1 MTTPT
6 RTALPLQKSFQKS
19 LQKQLLVWIL
29 GTLLSI
35 GILVQIAVF
44 CYTYQEFNTS
54 QETNLSYLAE
64 LVSSRSTL
72 RLPPRDLKP
81 NRRLSN
87 PDNDF
92 APHDLPPP
100 RPPIPAMIASAPSS
114 TTTVFSPNDES
125 NVLQY
130 QGVKDGVQVDIFPA
144 RFGKIDTNFI
154 EPMAHP
160 QLVNTPIGFSELTLD
175 GEIWKV
181 FRKDTPRRVIF
192 VRQPIEWQKK
202 IALKSAWQSIIP
214 ILLTTLLLLALL
226 PWVLKPVL
234 RPIQILARQMAK
246 RHGQDLSL
254 IELPTDSQHRSIL
267 PSELMPLVI
276 EINALLQRVDTHI
289 QNQNRFIADA
299 AHELRSPWTAISLQ
313 VQQLQKYSQ
322 DAAMYS
328 DPARQAKFK
337 QNIHKLAVRV
347 KHNQHLVEQLL
358 TLARMEA
365 QQSQLTAR
373 TNTPTD
379 LIAVLRE
386 AIKLL
391 LPIADSK
398 DQTLSVDNHLAALGA
413 SATQVSVDETA
424 LFILLKNLLQNAI
437 LYTPTTG
444 NIAVVIDQMTIED
457 LTQTSSSTDS
467 THATQDTHTTHTNLA
482 NALTPTPVLVNNAN
496 NALNHRAKR
505 LIVQVADTG
514 IGIDAAHYQDV
525 FQPFY
530 RVNQNAS
537 SASLAK
543 GQGQGQGQ
551 GQTSSTQTHSDTAKK
566 SFPTKDT
573 SAHSGF
579 TEIGGTGLGL
589 SIVYQICQQAN
600 IDIYLSPTQLV
611 DNNAQTTA
619 TTQGL
624 TVTLVFQPASKTT

>member
-1 MTTPT
+1 MTNPT
-6 RTALPLQKSFQKS
+6 KTALPLQKSLQKS
-19 LQKQLLVWIL
+19 LQKQLLVWIV

-64 LVSSRSTL
+64 LVSSRS
-72 RLPPRDLKP
+72 RVRPPPHELIP
-81 NRRLSN
+81 NRRNL
-87 PDNDF
+87 DNNLL
-92 APHDLPPP
+92 PHDLPPP

-114 TTTVFSPNDES
+114 STPITVSSPNDES

-130 QGVKDGVQVDIFPA
+130 QGVRDGVQVDIFPA

-154 EPMAHP
+154 QPMAHP
-160 QLVNTPIGFSELTLD
+160 QLINTPIGFSELTLD

-192 VRQPIEWQKK
+192 VRQPVEWQKK

-226 PWVLKPVL
+226 PWVLKRVL

-267 PSELMPLVI
+267 PSELVPLVI

-299 AHELRSPWTAISLQ
+299 AHELRSPLTAISLQ

-365 QQSQLTAR
+365 QQSQLTER

-398 DQTLSVDNHLAALGA
+398 DQTLSVDNHLTALGA

-457 LTQTSSSTDS
+457 LTQSSSSNDS
-467 THATQDTHTTHTNLA
+467 THAAYASQDTYATHTNLA
-482 NALTPTPVLVNNAN
+482 NALTPTAVLVNNASN
-496 NALNHRAKR
+496 TPNHRAKR

-537 SASLAK
+537 SASLA
-543 GQGQGQGQ
+543 QGQ

-566 SFPTKDT
+566 SFPSKDT

-579 TEIGGTGLGL
+579 TGIGGTGLGL

-611 DNNAQTTA
+611 DNNPQTTA

-624 TVTLVFQPASKTT
+624 TVTLVF

>member
-1 MTTPT
+1 MTPPT
-6 RTALPLQKSFQKS
+6 KTALPLQKSLQKS

-87 PDNDF
+87 SDNDF

-114 TTTVFSPNDES
+114 STPTTVFSPNDES
-125 NVLQY
+125 SVLQY

-160 QLVNTPIGFSELTLD
+160 QLINTPIGFSELTLD
-175 GEIWKV
+175 GEVWKV

-192 VRQPIEWQKK
+192 VRQPVEWQKK

-226 PWVLKPVL
+226 PWVLKRVL
-234 RPIQILARQMAK
+234 RPIQILAKQMAK

-299 AHELRSPWTAISLQ
+299 AHELRSPLTAISLQ

-358 TLARMEA
+358 TLARMDA
-365 QQSQLTAR
+365 QQSQLTER

-391 LPIADSK
+391 FPIADSK
-398 DQTLSVDNHLAALGA
+398 DQTLSVDNHLAALGT

-437 LYTPTTG
+437 LYTQATG
-444 NIAVVIDQMTIED
+444 NIAVVIDQMAIDD
-457 LTQTSSSTDS
+457 LTQPSSSTL
-467 THATQDTHTTHTNLA
+467 TNA
-482 NALTPTPVLVNNAN
+482 NALTPTPVLVNNTGN
-496 NALNHRAKR
+496 TPSHRAKR

-537 SASLAK
+537 SASLA
-543 GQGQGQGQ
+543 Q

-566 SFPTKDT
+566 SFSTKDT

-579 TEIGGTGLGL
+579 TVISGTGLGL

-600 IDIYLSPTQLV
+600 IDIYLSATQV
-611 DNNAQTTA
+611 VENNAQTTA
-619 TTQGL
+619 STQGL
-624 TVTLVFQPASKTT
+624 TVTLVF

>member
-226 PWVLKPVL
+226 PWVLKRVL

-299 AHELRSPWTAISLQ
+299 AHELRSPLTAISLQ

-413 SATQVSVDETA
+413 SATQVSLDETA

-551 GQTSSTQTHSDTAKK
+551 TSSTQTHSDTAKK

-600 IDIYLSPTQLV
+600 IDIYLSPTQV
-611 DNNAQTTA
+611 VEDNAQTTA

-624 TVTLVFQPASKTT
+624 TVTLVF

>member
-1 MTTPT
+1 MTNPT
-6 RTALPLQKSFQKS
+6 KTALPLQKS

-81 NRRLSN
+81 NRRLAN

-92 APHDLPPP
+92 VPHDLPPP

-114 TTTVFSPNDES
+114 STPTTVFSPNDES

-154 EPMAHP
+154 EPLAHP

-192 VRQPIEWQKK
+192 VRQPVEWQKK

-226 PWVLKPVL
+226 PWVLKRVL

-299 AHELRSPWTAISLQ
+299 AHELRSPLTAISLQ

-365 QQSQLTAR
+365 KQSQLTER

-391 LPIADSK
+391 FPIADSK
-398 DQTLSVDNHLAALGA
+398 DQTLSVDNHLTALGT
-413 SATQVSVDETA
+413 SATQVSLDETA

-444 NIAVVIDQMTIED
+444 NIAVVIDQMAIDD
-457 LTQTSSSTDS
+457 LTQPSSST
-467 THATQDTHTTHTNLA
+467 LA
-482 NALTPTPVLVNNAN
+482 NANGLTPTPVLVNNAS

-537 SASLAK
+537 SASLA
-543 GQGQGQGQ
+543 QGQK
-551 GQTSSTQTHSDTAKK
+551 SSTQTHSDTAKK
-566 SFPTKDT
+566 SFSTKDT
-573 SAHSGF
+573 SAHSGL
-579 TEIGGTGLGL
+579 TVIGGTGLGL

-611 DNNAQTTA
+611 ENDAQTTV

-624 TVTLVFQPASKTT
+624 TVTLVF

>member
-1 MTTPT
+1 MTMTTPT
-6 RTALPLQKSFQKS
+6 KTALPLRKS
-19 LQKQLLVWIL
+19 LQKQLLVWIV

-64 LVSSRSTL
+64 LVSSRS
-72 RLPPRDLKP
+72 RVRPPPHELIP
-81 NRRLSN
+81 NRRNL
-87 PDNDF
+87 DNNLL
-92 APHDLPPP
+92 PHDLPPP

-114 TTTVFSPNDES
+114 STPNTVFSPNDES

-154 EPMAHP
+154 TPMAHP
-160 QLVNTPIGFSELTLD
+160 QLINTPIGFSELTLD

-192 VRQPIEWQKK
+192 VRQPVEWQKK

-226 PWVLKPVL
+226 PWVLKRVL
-234 RPIQILARQMAK
+234 RPIQLLARQMAK

-299 AHELRSPWTAISLQ
+299 AHELRSPLTAISLQ

-347 KHNQHLVEQLL
+347 EHNQHLVEQLL

-365 QQSQLTAR
+365 QQSQLTER
-373 TNTPTD
+373 TRTPTD

-391 LPIADSK
+391 FPIADSK
-398 DQTLSVDNHLAALGA
+398 DQTLSVDNYLTALGG

-437 LYTPTTG
+437 LYTPNTG

-467 THATQDTHTTHTNLA
+467 THAPYTTYATHANFA

-505 LIVQVADTG
+505 LVVQVADTG

-537 SASLAK
+537 SASLAH
-543 GQGQGQGQ
+543 GQGQP
-551 GQTSSTQTHSDTAKK
+551 SSTQTHSDTAKK
-566 SFPTKDT
+566 SFPPKDT
-573 SAHSGF
+573 STHSGL
-579 TEIGGTGLGL
+579 TGIGGTGLGL

-600 IDIYLSPTQLV
+600 IDIYLSPTQV
-611 DNNAQTTA
+611 VENNAQTTA

-624 TVTLVFQPASKTT
+624 TVTLVF

>member
-6 RTALPLQKSFQKS
+6 KTALPLQKSLQKS

-64 LVSSRSTL
+64 LVSSRAAL
-72 RLPPRDLKP
+72 RPPPRNLKP

-100 RPPIPAMIASAPSS
+100 RPPLPAKIASAPSS
-114 TTTVFSPNDES
+114 STPTTVFSSNDES

-160 QLVNTPIGFSELTLD
+160 QLINTPIGFSELTLD

-192 VRQPIEWQKK
+192 VRQPVEWQKK

-226 PWVLKPVL
+226 PWVLKRVL

-276 EINALLQRVDTHI
+276 EINALLQRVDAHI

-299 AHELRSPWTAISLQ
+299 AHELRSPLTAISLQ

-347 KHNQHLVEQLL
+347 EHNQHLVEQLL
-358 TLARMEA
+358 TLARMDA
-365 QQSQLTAR
+365 QQSQLTER

-391 LPIADSK
+391 FPIADSK
-398 DQTLSVDNHLAALGA
+398 DQTLSVDNHLAALGT
-413 SATQVSVDETA
+413 SATQVSLDETA

-444 NIAVVIDQMTIED
+444 NIAVVIDHMTIED
-457 LTQTSSSTDS
+457 LTQSSSSTDS
-467 THATQDTHTTHTNLA
+467 THATHTNFA
-482 NALTPTPVLVNNAN
+482 NALTPTPVLVNNASN
-496 NALNHRAKR
+496 TPNHRAKR

-537 SASLAK
+537 SASLA
-543 GQGQGQGQ
+543 Q

-566 SFPTKDT
+566 SFSSKDT
-573 SAHSGF
+573 STHSGF
-579 TEIGGTGLGL
+579 TVIGGTGLGL
-589 SIVYQICQQAN
+589 SIVYQICQQAH
-600 IDIYLSPTQLV
+600 IDIYLSPTQV
-611 DNNAQTTA
+611 VENNAQTTA

>member
-6 RTALPLQKSFQKS
+6 KTALPLQKSLQKS

-64 LVSSRSTL
+64 LVGSRSTV
-72 RLPPRDLKP
+72 RPPPHELIP
-81 NRRLSN
+81 NRRNL
-87 PDNDF
+87 DNNLL
-92 APHDLPPP
+92 PHDLPPP
-100 RPPIPAMIASAPSS
+100 RPPIAAMIASAPSS
-114 TTTVFSPNDES
+114 STPTTVFSPNDES
-125 NVLQY
+125 SVLQY

-160 QLVNTPIGFSELTLD
+160 QLINTPIGFSELTLD

-192 VRQPIEWQKK
+192 VRQPVEWQKK

-226 PWVLKPVL
+226 PWVLKRVL

-299 AHELRSPWTAISLQ
+299 AHELRSPLTAISLQ

-347 KHNQHLVEQLL
+347 EHNQHLVEQLL

-365 QQSQLTAR
+365 QQSQLTEH

-391 LPIADSK
+391 FPIADSK
-398 DQTLSVDNHLAALGA
+398 DQTLSVDNHLAALGTL
-413 SATQVSVDETA
+413 ATQVSVDETA
-424 LFILLKNLLQNAI
+424 LFILIKNLLQNAI

-467 THATQDTHTTHTNLA
+467 THATHTNFA
-482 NALTPTPVLVNNAN
+482 NPLTPTPVLVNNAS

-505 LIVQVADTG
+505 LIIQVADTG

-537 SASLAK
+537 SASLAH
-543 GQGQGQGQ
+543 GQGQGQP
-551 GQTSSTQTHSDTAKK
+551 SSTQTHSDTAKK

-579 TEIGGTGLGL
+579 TGIGGTGLGL

-600 IDIYLSPTQLV
+600 IDIYLSPTQV
-611 DNNAQTTA
+611 VENNAQTTT

-624 TVTLVFQPASKTT
+624 TVTLVF

>member
-1 MTTPT
+1 
-6 RTALPLQKSFQKS
+6 
-19 LQKQLLVWIL
+19 
-29 GTLLSI
+29 
-35 GILVQIAVF
+35 
-44 CYTYQEFNTS
+44 
-54 QETNLSYLAE
+54 
-64 LVSSRSTL
+64 
-72 RLPPRDLKP
+72 
-81 NRRLSN
+81 
-87 PDNDF
+87 
-92 APHDLPPP
+92 
-100 RPPIPAMIASAPSS
+100 
-114 TTTVFSPNDES
+114 
-125 NVLQY
+125 
-130 QGVKDGVQVDIFPA
+130 
-144 RFGKIDTNFI
+144 
-154 EPMAHP
+154 MAHP
-160 QLVNTPIGFSELTLD
+160 QLINTPIGFSELTLD

-192 VRQPIEWQKK
+192 VRQPVEWQKK

-226 PWVLKPVL
+226 PWVLKRVL

-267 PSELMPLVI
+267 PSELVPLVI

-299 AHELRSPWTAISLQ
+299 AHELRSPLTAISLQ

-358 TLARMEA
+358 TLARMDA
-365 QQSQLTAR
+365 QQSQLTER
-373 TNTPTD
+373 TNTPTN

-391 LPIADSK
+391 FPIADSK
-398 DQTLSVDNHLAALGA
+398 DQTLSVDNHLTALGA

-437 LYTPTTG
+437 LYTQATG

-457 LTQTSSSTDS
+457 LTQTSSSNDS
-467 THATQDTHTTHTNLA
+467 TYATYATHANFA
-482 NALTPTPVLVNNAN
+482 NPLTPTPVLVNNAS

-537 SASLAK
+537 SASLA
-543 GQGQGQGQ
+543 QGQK
-551 GQTSSTQTHSDTAKK
+551 SSTQTHSDTAKK
-566 SFPTKDT
+566 SFSSKDT

-579 TEIGGTGLGL
+579 TVIGGTGLGL

-600 IDIYLSPTQLV
+600 IDIYLSSTQLV

-624 TVTLVFQPASKTT
+624 TVTLVF

>member
-6 RTALPLQKSFQKS
+6 KTALPLQKSLQKS

-72 RLPPRDLKP
+72 RPPPRNLKP

-114 TTTVFSPNDES
+114 STPTTVFSPNDES
-125 NVLQY
+125 SVLQY

-160 QLVNTPIGFSELTLD
+160 QLVNTPIGFSELTFD

-192 VRQPIEWQKK
+192 VRQPVEWQKK

-226 PWVLKPVL
+226 PWVLKRVL

-299 AHELRSPWTAISLQ
+299 AHELRSPLTAISLQ

-347 KHNQHLVEQLL
+347 EHNQHLVEQLL

-365 QQSQLTAR
+365 QQSQLTER

-391 LPIADSK
+391 FPIADSK
-398 DQTLSVDNHLAALGA
+398 DQTLSVDNHLAAQGA

-444 NIAVVIDQMTIED
+444 NIAVIIDQMTIED

-467 THATQDTHTTHTNLA
+467 THAAYATHTNFA
-482 NALTPTPVLVNNAN
+482 NALTPTPVLVNNASN
-496 NALNHRAKR
+496 TLNHRAKR

-537 SASLAK
+537 SSSLA
-543 GQGQGQGQ
+543 QGQGQ

-566 SFPTKDT
+566 SFSTKDT
-573 SAHSGF
+573 SAHSGL
-579 TEIGGTGLGL
+579 TVIGGTGLGL

-600 IDIYLSPTQLV
+600 IDIYLSPTQV
-611 DNNAQTTA
+611 VENDAQTTT

-624 TVTLVFQPASKTT
+624 TVTLVF

>member
-226 PWVLKPVL
+226 PWVLKRVL

-299 AHELRSPWTAISLQ
+299 AHELRSPLTAISLQ

-444 NIAVVIDQMTIED
+444 NIAVVIDQLTIED

-467 THATQDTHTTHTNLA
+467 THATYATYATHDKFA
-482 NALTPTPVLVNNAN
+482 NALTPTPVLVNNASN
-496 NALNHRAKR
+496 TVNHRAKR

-543 GQGQGQGQ
+543 GQGQ

>member
-1 MTTPT
+1 MANPT
-6 RTALPLQKSFQKS
+6 KTALPLQKSLQKS

-64 LVSSRSTL
+64 LVSSRSTV
-72 RLPPRDLKP
+72 RPPPHELIP
-81 NRRLSN
+81 NRRNL
-87 PDNDF
+87 DNNLL
-92 APHDLPPP
+92 PHDLPPP
-100 RPPIPAMIASAPSS
+100 IPSIPAMIASAPSS
-114 TTTVFSPNDES
+114 STPTTVFSPNDES
-125 NVLQY
+125 SVLQY

-160 QLVNTPIGFSELTLD
+160 QLINTPIGFSELTLD

-192 VRQPIEWQKK
+192 VRQPVEWQKK

-226 PWVLKPVL
+226 PWVLKRVL
-234 RPIQILARQMAK
+234 RPIQLLAKQMAK

-299 AHELRSPWTAISLQ
+299 AHELRSPLTAISLQ

-347 KHNQHLVEQLL
+347 EHNQHLVEQLL
-358 TLARMEA
+358 TLARMDA
-365 QQSQLTAR
+365 QQSQLTER

-398 DQTLSVDNHLAALGA
+398 DQTLSVDNHLAALGT

-444 NIAVVIDQMTIED
+444 NIAVVIDQMTIDD
-457 LTQTSSSTDS
+457 LTQTSSNTDS
-467 THATQDTHTTHTNLA
+467 THATHANLA
-482 NALTPTPVLVNNAN
+482 NALTPTPVLVNNASN
-496 NALNHRAKR
+496 TLNHRAKR

-537 SASLAK
+537 SASLA
-543 GQGQGQGQ
+543 QGQK
-551 GQTSSTQTHSDTAKK
+551 SSSQTHSDTAKK
-566 SFPTKDT
+566 SFSSKDT
-573 SAHSGF
+573 STHSGF
-579 TEIGGTGLGL
+579 TVIGGTGLGL

-600 IDIYLSPTQLV
+600 IDIYLSPTRVV

-624 TVTLVFQPASKTT
+624 TVTLVF

>member
-226 PWVLKPVL
+226 PWVLKRVL

-299 AHELRSPWTAISLQ
+299 AHELRSPLTAISLQ

-413 SATQVSVDETA
+413 SATQVSLDETA

-457 LTQTSSSTDS
+457 LTQTSSST
-467 THATQDTHTTHTNLA
+467 HTNLA
-482 NALTPTPVLVNNAN
+482 NGLTPTPVLVNNTAN
-496 NALNHRAKR
+496 KPNHRAKR

-543 GQGQGQGQ
+543 GQGQ

>member
-226 PWVLKPVL
+226 PWVLKRVL

-299 AHELRSPWTAISLQ
+299 AHELRSPLTAISLQ

>member
-1 MTTPT
+1 MANPT
-6 RTALPLQKSFQKS
+6 KTALPLQKSLQKS

-64 LVSSRSTL
+64 LVGSRSTV
-72 RLPPRDLKP
+72 RPPPHELIP
-81 NRRLSN
+81 NRRNL
-87 PDNDF
+87 DNNLL
-92 APHDLPPP
+92 PHDLPPP

-114 TTTVFSPNDES
+114 STPITVSSPNDES
-125 NVLQY
+125 SVLQY

-192 VRQPIEWQKK
+192 VRQPVEWQKK

-226 PWVLKPVL
+226 PWVLKRVL
-234 RPIQILARQMAK
+234 RPIQILAKQMAK

-299 AHELRSPWTAISLQ
+299 AHELRSPLTAISLQ

-347 KHNQHLVEQLL
+347 EHNQHLVEQLL
-358 TLARMEA
+358 TLARMDA
-365 QQSQLTAR
+365 QQSQLTER

-391 LPIADSK
+391 FPIADSK
-398 DQTLSVDNHLAALGA
+398 DQTLSVDNHLAALGT
-413 SATQVSVDETA
+413 SATQVSLDETA

-444 NIAVVIDQMTIED
+444 NIAVVIDHMTIED
-457 LTQTSSSTDS
+457 LTQSSSSTDS
-467 THATQDTHTTHTNLA
+467 THATHTNFA
-482 NALTPTPVLVNNAN
+482 NALTPTPVLVNNASN
-496 NALNHRAKR
+496 TPNHRAKR

-537 SASLAK
+537 SASLA
-543 GQGQGQGQ
+543 Q

-589 SIVYQICQQAN
+589 SIVYQICQQAH
-600 IDIYLSPTQLV
+600 IDIYLSPTQV
-611 DNNAQTTA
+611 VENNAQTTA

>member
-6 RTALPLQKSFQKS
+6 KTALPLRKS
-19 LQKQLLVWIL
+19 LQKQLLVWIV

-64 LVSSRSTL
+64 LVSSRS
-72 RLPPRDLKP
+72 RVRPPPHELIP
-81 NRRLSN
+81 NRRNL
-87 PDNDF
+87 DNNLL
-92 APHDLPPP
+92 PHDLPPP

-114 TTTVFSPNDES
+114 STPITVSSPNDEG

-130 QGVKDGVQVDIFPA
+130 QGVRDGVQVDIFPA

-160 QLVNTPIGFSELTLD
+160 QLINTPIGFSELTLD

-192 VRQPIEWQKK
+192 VRQPVEWQKK

-226 PWVLKPVL
+226 PWVLKRVL

-276 EINALLQRVDTHI
+276 EINALLQRIDTHI

-299 AHELRSPWTAISLQ
+299 AHELRSPLTAISLQ

-322 DAAMYS
+322 DSAMYS

-347 KHNQHLVEQLL
+347 EHNQHLVEQLL
-358 TLARMEA
+358 TLARMDA
-365 QQSQLTAR
+365 QQSQLTER

-398 DQTLSVDNHLAALGA
+398 DQTLSVDNHLTALGT
-413 SATQVSVDETA
+413 SATHVSVDETA

-437 LYTPTTG
+437 LYTPPTG
-444 NIAVVIDQMTIED
+444 NIAVVIDQMAIED

-467 THATQDTHTTHTNLA
+467 THATYASQDTYATHTNFA
-482 NALTPTPVLVNNAN
+482 NGLTPTPVLVNNTGN
-496 NALNHRAKR
+496 TLNHRAKR

-530 RVNQNAS
+530 RVNQNTS
-537 SASLAK
+537 SASLA
-543 GQGQGQGQ
+543 QGQGQ

-566 SFPTKDT
+566 SFSTKDT
-573 SAHSGF
+573 SAHSGL
-579 TEIGGTGLGL
+579 TGIGGTGLGL

-600 IDIYLSPTQLV
+600 MDIYLSPTQVV
-611 DNNAQTTA
+611 DNSPQATA

-624 TVTLVFQPASKTT
+624 TVTLVF

>member
-1 MTTPT
+1 MTPPT
-6 RTALPLQKSFQKS
+6 KTALPLQKSLQKS

-64 LVSSRSTL
+64 LVSSRSTV
-72 RLPPRDLKP
+72 RPPPHELNP
-81 NRRLSN
+81 NRRNL
-87 PDNDF
+87 DNNLL
-92 APHDLPPP
+92 PHDLPPPRPP

-114 TTTVFSPNDES
+114 STPTTVFSPNDES
-125 NVLQY
+125 SVLQY

-160 QLVNTPIGFSELTLD
+160 QLINTPIGFSELTLD

-192 VRQPIEWQKK
+192 VRQPVEWQKK

-226 PWVLKPVL
+226 PWVLKRVL
-234 RPIQILARQMAK
+234 RPIQILAKQMAK

-299 AHELRSPWTAISLQ
+299 AHELRSPLTAISLQ

-347 KHNQHLVEQLL
+347 EHNQHLVEQLL
-358 TLARMEA
+358 TLARMDA
-365 QQSQLTAR
+365 QQSQLTER

-391 LPIADSK
+391 FPIADSK
-398 DQTLSVDNHLAALGA
+398 DQTLSVDNHLAALGT

-437 LYTPTTG
+437 LYTQATG
-444 NIAVVIDQMTIED
+444 NIAVVIDQMTIDD
-457 LTQTSSSTDS
+457 LTQTSNRTDS
-467 THATQDTHTTHTNLA
+467 TYATYATHANFA
-482 NALTPTPVLVNNAN
+482 NPLTPTPVLVNNAS
-496 NALNHRAKR
+496 NALNHSAKR

-537 SASLAK
+537 SASLA
-543 GQGQGQGQ
+543 Q

-566 SFPTKDT
+566 SCPTKDT
-573 SAHSGF
+573 SAHSGL
-579 TEIGGTGLGL
+579 TGIGGTGLGL

-611 DNNAQTTA
+611 NNNAQTTA

-624 TVTLVFQPASKTT
+624 TVTLVF

>member
-226 PWVLKPVL
+226 PWVLKRVL
-234 RPIQILARQMAK
+234 RPIQILAKQMAK

-299 AHELRSPWTAISLQ
+299 AHELRSPLTAISLQ

-413 SATQVSVDETA
+413 SATQVSLDETA

>member
-1 MTTPT
+1 MTNPT
-6 RTALPLQKSFQKS
+6 KTALPLQKS

-44 CYTYQEFNTS
+44 FYTYQEFNTS

-64 LVSSRSTL
+64 LVSSRSTV
-72 RLPPRDLKP
+72 RPPPHELIP
-81 NRRLSN
+81 NRRNLN
-87 PDNDF
+87 NNLL
-92 APHDLPPP
+92 PHDLPLP
-100 RPPIPAMIASAPSS
+100 RPPIPAMIASSPSS
-114 TTTVFSPNDES
+114 STPTTVFSPNDES

-160 QLVNTPIGFSELTLD
+160 QLINTPIGFSELTLD

-192 VRQPIEWQKK
+192 VRQPVEWQKK

-226 PWVLKPVL
+226 PWVLKRVL
-234 RPIQILARQMAK
+234 LPIQILARQMAK

-299 AHELRSPWTAISLQ
+299 AHELRSPLTAISLQ

-337 QNIHKLAVRV
+337 QNIHKLAARV
-347 KHNQHLVEQLL
+347 EHNQHLVEQLL
-358 TLARMEA
+358 TLARMDA
-365 QQSQLTAR
+365 QQLQLTER

-391 LPIADSK
+391 FPIADSK
-398 DQTLSVDNHLAALGA
+398 DQTLSVDNHLAALGTSTA
-413 SATQVSVDETA
+413 QVSLDETA

-437 LYTPTTG
+437 LYTQATG
-444 NIAVVIDQMTIED
+444 NIAVVIDQMAIED
-457 LTQTSSSTDS
+457 LTQSSSSTDS
-467 THATQDTHTTHTNLA
+467 THATYATQDTYTTHANLA
-482 NALTPTPVLVNNAN
+482 NALTPTPVLINNAGN
-496 NALNHRAKR
+496 KPNDRAKR

-514 IGIDAAHYQDV
+514 IGIDAVHYQDV

-537 SASLAK
+537 SASLA
-543 GQGQGQGQ
+543 QGQ

-566 SFPTKDT
+566 SFSTKDT
-573 SAHSGF
+573 STHSGL
-579 TEIGGTGLGL
+579 TVIGGTGLGL

-624 TVTLVFQPASKTT
+624 TVTLVF

>member
-1 MTTPT
+1 MTNPT
-6 RTALPLQKSFQKS
+6 KTALPLHKSLQKS

-64 LVSSRSTL
+64 LVSSRATV
-72 RLPPRDLKP
+72 RLPPRNLKP

-100 RPPIPAMIASAPSS
+100 IPSIPAMIASAPSS
-114 TTTVFSPNDES
+114 STPTTVFSPNDES
-125 NVLQY
+125 SVLQY

-154 EPMAHP
+154 EPKAHP
-160 QLVNTPIGFSELTLD
+160 QLINTPIGFSELTLD

-192 VRQPIEWQKK
+192 VRQPVEWQKK

-214 ILLTTLLLLALL
+214 ILLTTLMLLALL
-226 PWVLKPVL
+226 PWVLKRVL
-234 RPIQILARQMAK
+234 RPIQLLAKQMAK

-299 AHELRSPWTAISLQ
+299 AHELRSPLTAISLQ
-313 VQQLQKYSQ
+313 VQQLQKYSL

-347 KHNQHLVEQLL
+347 EHNQHLVEQLL

-365 QQSQLTAR
+365 QQSQLTER

-391 LPIADSK
+391 FPIADSK
-398 DQTLSVDNHLAALGA
+398 DQTLSIDNHLTALGT
-413 SATQVSVDETA
+413 SATQVSLDETA

-457 LTQTSSSTDS
+457 LTQTSSSNNS
-467 THATQDTHTTHTNLA
+467 THATYTTHANFA
-482 NALTPTPVLVNNAN
+482 NALTPTPVLVNNAS

-537 SASLAK
+537 SASLA
-543 GQGQGQGQ
+543 QGQK
-551 GQTSSTQTHSDTAKK
+551 SSSQTHSDTAKK
-566 SFPTKDT
+566 SFSTKDT

-579 TEIGGTGLGL
+579 TVIGGTGLGL

-600 IDIYLSPTQLV
+600 IDIYLSPTQVV

-624 TVTLVFQPASKTT
+624 TVTLVF

>member
-6 RTALPLQKSFQKS
+6 KTALPLQKS

-64 LVSSRSTL
+64 LVSSRAAL
-72 RLPPRDLKP
+72 RPPPRNLKP

-100 RPPIPAMIASAPSS
+100 RPPLPAKIASAPSS
-114 TTTVFSPNDES
+114 STPTTVFSSNDES

-160 QLVNTPIGFSELTLD
+160 QLINTPIGFSELTLD

-192 VRQPIEWQKK
+192 VRQPVEWQKK

-226 PWVLKPVL
+226 PWVLKRVL

-276 EINALLQRVDTHI
+276 EINALLQRVDAHI

-299 AHELRSPWTAISLQ
+299 AHELRSPLTAISLQ

-347 KHNQHLVEQLL
+347 EHNQHLVEQLL
-358 TLARMEA
+358 TLARMDA
-365 QQSQLTAR
+365 QQSQLTER

-398 DQTLSVDNHLAALGA
+398 DQTLSVDNHLAALGT
-413 SATQVSVDETA
+413 SATQVSLDETA

-444 NIAVVIDQMTIED
+444 NIAVVIDHMTIED
-457 LTQTSSSTDS
+457 LTQSSSSTDS
-467 THATQDTHTTHTNLA
+467 THATHTNFA
-482 NALTPTPVLVNNAN
+482 NALTPTPVLVNNASN
-496 NALNHRAKR
+496 TPNHRAKR

-537 SASLAK
+537 SASLA
-543 GQGQGQGQ
+543 Q

-566 SFPTKDT
+566 SFSSKDT
-573 SAHSGF
+573 STHSGF
-579 TEIGGTGLGL
+579 TVIGGTGLGL
-589 SIVYQICQQAN
+589 SIVYQICQQAH
-600 IDIYLSPTQLV
+600 IDIYLSPTQV
-611 DNNAQTTA
+611 VENNAQTTA

>member
-1 MTTPT
+1 
-6 RTALPLQKSFQKS
+6 
-19 LQKQLLVWIL
+19 
-29 GTLLSI
+29 
-35 GILVQIAVF
+35 
-44 CYTYQEFNTS
+44 
-54 QETNLSYLAE
+54 
-64 LVSSRSTL
+64 
-72 RLPPRDLKP
+72 
-81 NRRLSN
+81 
-87 PDNDF
+87 
-92 APHDLPPP
+92 
-100 RPPIPAMIASAPSS
+100 
-114 TTTVFSPNDES
+114 
-125 NVLQY
+125 
-130 QGVKDGVQVDIFPA
+130 
-144 RFGKIDTNFI
+144 
-154 EPMAHP
+154 
-160 QLVNTPIGFSELTLD
+160 
-175 GEIWKV
+175 
-181 FRKDTPRRVIF
+181 
-192 VRQPIEWQKK
+192 
-202 IALKSAWQSIIP
+202 
-214 ILLTTLLLLALL
+214 
-226 PWVLKPVL
+226 
-234 RPIQILARQMAK
+234 MAK

-267 PSELMPLVI
+267 PSELVPLVI

-299 AHELRSPWTAISLQ
+299 AHELRSPLTAISLQ

-358 TLARMEA
+358 TLARMDA
-365 QQSQLTAR
+365 QQSQLTER

-379 LIAVLRE
+379 LITVLRE

-398 DQTLSVDNHLAALGA
+398 DQTLSVDNHLTALGA

-437 LYTPTTG
+437 LYTQATG
-444 NIAVVIDQMTIED
+444 NIAVVIDQMTIDD
-457 LTQTSSSTDS
+457 LTQTSNRTDS
-467 THATQDTHTTHTNLA
+467 TYATYATHANFA
-482 NALTPTPVLVNNAN
+482 NPLTPTPVLVNNAS

-537 SASLAK
+537 SASLA
-543 GQGQGQGQ
+543 Q

-566 SFPTKDT
+566 SFSSKDT
-573 SAHSGF
+573 SIHSGL
-579 TEIGGTGLGL
+579 TVIGGTGLGL

-624 TVTLVFQPASKTT
+624 TVTLVF

>member
-226 PWVLKPVL
+226 PWVLKRVL
-234 RPIQILARQMAK
+234 RPIQILARQIAK

-299 AHELRSPWTAISLQ
+299 AHELRSPLTAISLQ

-444 NIAVVIDQMTIED
+444 NIAVGIDQMTIED

>member
-6 RTALPLQKSFQKS
+6 KTALPLQKSLQKS

-64 LVSSRSTL
+64 LVSSRS
-72 RLPPRDLKP
+72 RVRPPPHELNP
-81 NRRLSN
+81 NRRNL
-87 PDNDF
+87 DNNLL
-92 APHDLPPP
+92 PHDLPPP

-114 TTTVFSPNDES
+114 STPITVSSPNDES

-130 QGVKDGVQVDIFPA
+130 QGVRDGVQVDIFPA

-160 QLVNTPIGFSELTLD
+160 QLINTPIGFSELTLD

-192 VRQPIEWQKK
+192 VRQPVEWQKK

-226 PWVLKPVL
+226 PWVLKRVL

-267 PSELMPLVI
+267 PSELMPLVV

-299 AHELRSPWTAISLQ
+299 AHELRSPLTAISLQ

-347 KHNQHLVEQLL
+347 EHNQHLVEQLL
-358 TLARMEA
+358 TLARMDA
-365 QQSQLTAR
+365 QQSQLTER
-373 TNTPTD
+373 TNTPTN

-398 DQTLSVDNHLAALGA
+398 DQTLSVDNHLTALGA
-413 SATQVSVDETA
+413 SATQVSLDETA

-437 LYTPTTG
+437 LYTQATG
-444 NIAVVIDQMTIED
+444 NIAVVIDQMTIDD
-457 LTQTSSSTDS
+457 LTQLSSN
-467 THATQDTHTTHTNLA
+467 THTNLA
-482 NALTPTPVLVNNAN
+482 NALTPTPVLVNNAS
-496 NALNHRAKR
+496 NALNHLAKR

-537 SASLAK
+537 SASLA
-543 GQGQGQGQ
+543 QGQGQP
-551 GQTSSTQTHSDTAKK
+551 SSTQTHSDTAKK
-566 SFPTKDT
+566 SFSSKDT
-573 SAHSGF
+573 SIHSGF
-579 TEIGGTGLGL
+579 TGIGGTGLGL

-600 IDIYLSPTQLV
+600 IDIYLSPTQVV
-611 DNNAQTTA
+611 DNSPQATA

-624 TVTLVFQPASKTT
+624 TVTLVF

>member
-6 RTALPLQKSFQKS
+6 KTALPLQKS

-64 LVSSRSTL
+64 LVSSRSTV
-72 RLPPRDLKP
+72 RPPPHELNP
-81 NRRLSN
+81 NRRNL
-87 PDNDF
+87 DNNLL
-92 APHDLPPP
+92 PHDFPPP

-114 TTTVFSPNDES
+114 STPTTVFSPNDES
-125 NVLQY
+125 SVLQY
-130 QGVKDGVQVDIFPA
+130 QGIKDGVQVDIFPA

-192 VRQPIEWQKK
+192 VRQPVEWQKK

-226 PWVLKPVL
+226 PWVLKRVL
-234 RPIQILARQMAK
+234 RPIQSLAKQMAK

-267 PSELMPLVI
+267 PSELMPLVV

-299 AHELRSPWTAISLQ
+299 AHELRSPLTAISLQ

-347 KHNQHLVEQLL
+347 EHNQHLVEQLL

-365 QQSQLTAR
+365 QQSQLTER

-391 LPIADSK
+391 FPIADSK
-398 DQTLSVDNHLAALGA
+398 DQTLSVDNHLTALGT

-444 NIAVVIDQMTIED
+444 NIAVVIDQLSIED

-467 THATQDTHTTHTNLA
+467 THATYDTYATQDTYATHTNLA
-482 NALTPTPVLVNNAN
+482 NALNSTPVLVNNAN

-530 RVNQNAS
+530 RVNQNAL
-537 SASLAK
+537 SASLA
-543 GQGQGQGQ
+543 QGQGQGQ
-551 GQTSSTQTHSDTAKK
+551 GQPSSTQTHSDTAKK
-566 SFPTKDT
+566 SFSSKDT
-573 SAHSGF
+573 SIHSGL
-579 TEIGGTGLGL
+579 TVIGGTGLGL

-611 DNNAQTTA
+611 DNNAQTTV

-624 TVTLVFQPASKTT
+624 TVTLVF

>member
-1 MTTPT
+1 MAAKMTMTNPT
-6 RTALPLQKSFQKS
+6 KTALPLQKSLQKS

-72 RLPPRDLKP
+72 RPPPRNLKP

-114 TTTVFSPNDES
+114 STPTTVFSPNDES
-125 NVLQY
+125 SVLQY
-130 QGVKDGVQVDIFPA
+130 QGVKDGVQVDIFPTH
-144 RFGKIDTNFI
+144 FGKIDTNFI

-160 QLVNTPIGFSELTLD
+160 QLINTPIGFSELTLD
-175 GEIWKV
+175 GEVWKV

-192 VRQPIEWQKK
+192 VRQPVEWQKK

-226 PWVLKPVL
+226 PWVLKRVL

-299 AHELRSPWTAISLQ
+299 AHELRSPLTAISLQ

-322 DAAMYS
+322 DAVMYS

-365 QQSQLTAR
+365 QQSQLTER

-391 LPIADSK
+391 FPIADSK
-398 DQTLSVDNHLAALGA
+398 DQTLSVDNHLAALGG

-444 NIAVVIDQMTIED
+444 NIAVVIDHMTIED
-457 LTQTSSSTDS
+457 LTQSSSSTDS
-467 THATQDTHTTHTNLA
+467 THATHTNFA
-482 NALTPTPVLVNNAN
+482 NALTPTPVLVNNASN
-496 NALNHRAKR
+496 TPNHRAKR

-537 SASLAK
+537 SASLA
-543 GQGQGQGQ
+543 Q

-566 SFPTKDT
+566 SFSSKDT
-573 SAHSGF
+573 SIHSGF
-579 TEIGGTGLGL
+579 TGIGGTGLGL

-624 TVTLVFQPASKTT
+624 TVTLVF

>member
-226 PWVLKPVL
+226 PWVLKRVL
-234 RPIQILARQMAK
+234 RPIQILAKQMAK

-299 AHELRSPWTAISLQ
+299 AHELRSPLTAISLQ

-379 LIAVLRE
+379 LITVLRE

-398 DQTLSVDNHLAALGA
+398 DQTLSLDNHLAAQGA

-437 LYTPTTG
+437 LYTQATG

-543 GQGQGQGQ
+543 GQGQGQ
-551 GQTSSTQTHSDTAKK
+551 TSSTQTHSDTAKK

-600 IDIYLSPTQLV
+600 IDIYLSPTQV
-611 DNNAQTTA
+611 VEDNAQTTA

-624 TVTLVFQPASKTT
+624 TVTLVF

>member
-6 RTALPLQKSFQKS
+6 KTALPLRKS
-19 LQKQLLVWIL
+19 LQKQLLVWIV

-64 LVSSRSTL
+64 LVSSRS
-72 RLPPRDLKP
+72 RVRPPPHELIP
-81 NRRLSN
+81 NRRNL
-87 PDNDF
+87 DNNLL
-92 APHDLPPP
+92 PHDLPPP

-114 TTTVFSPNDES
+114 STPITVSSPNDES

-160 QLVNTPIGFSELTLD
+160 QLINTPIGFSELTLD

-192 VRQPIEWQKK
+192 VRQPVEWQKK

-226 PWVLKPVL
+226 PWVLKRVL

-299 AHELRSPWTAISLQ
+299 AHELRSPLTAISLQ

-347 KHNQHLVEQLL
+347 RHNQHLVEQLL

-365 QQSQLTAR
+365 QQSQLTER

-391 LPIADSK
+391 FPIADSK
-398 DQTLSVDNHLAALGA
+398 DQTLSVDNHLTALGG

-444 NIAVVIDQMTIED
+444 NIAVVIDQMTIDD
-457 LTQTSSSTDS
+457 LTQLSSNTDS
-467 THATQDTHTTHTNLA
+467 THATHANLA
-482 NALTPTPVLVNNAN
+482 NALTPTPVLVNNASN
-496 NALNHRAKR
+496 TLNHRAKR

-537 SASLAK
+537 SASLAH
-543 GQGQGQGQ
+543 GQGQP
-551 GQTSSTQTHSDTAKK
+551 SSTQTHSDTAKK
-566 SFPTKDT
+566 SFSTKDT
-573 SAHSGF
+573 SAHSGL
-579 TEIGGTGLGL
+579 TVIGGTGLGL

-611 DNNAQTTA
+611 ENDAQTTA

-624 TVTLVFQPASKTT
+624 TVTLVF

>member
-1 MTTPT
+1 M
-6 RTALPLQKSFQKS
+6 
-19 LQKQLLVWIL
+19 
-29 GTLLSI
+29 
-35 GILVQIAVF
+35 
-44 CYTYQEFNTS
+44 
-54 QETNLSYLAE
+54 
-64 LVSSRSTL
+64 
-72 RLPPRDLKP
+72 
-81 NRRLSN
+81 
-87 PDNDF
+87 
-92 APHDLPPP
+92 
-100 RPPIPAMIASAPSS
+100 
-114 TTTVFSPNDES
+114 
-125 NVLQY
+125 
-130 QGVKDGVQVDIFPA
+130 QVDIFPA
-144 RFGKIDTNFI
+144 RFGKIDPNFI
-154 EPMAHP
+154 EPKAHP
-160 QLVNTPIGFSELTLD
+160 QLINTPIGFSELTLD

-226 PWVLKPVL
+226 PWVLKRVL

-299 AHELRSPWTAISLQ
+299 AHELRSPLTAISLQ

-365 QQSQLTAR
+365 QQSQLTER

-413 SATQVSVDETA
+413 SATQVSLDETA

-543 GQGQGQGQ
+543 GQGQGQ
-551 GQTSSTQTHSDTAKK
+551 TSSTQTHSDTAKK
-566 SFPTKDT
+566 SFSTKDT
-573 SAHSGF
+573 SAHSGL
-579 TEIGGTGLGL
+579 TVIGGTGLGL

>member
-6 RTALPLQKSFQKS
+6 KTALPLQKSLQKS
-19 LQKQLLVWIL
+19 LQKQLLVWIV

-64 LVSSRSTL
+64 LVSSRSTV
-72 RLPPRDLKP
+72 RPPPRNLKP

-92 APHDLPPP
+92 APRDLPPP

-114 TTTVFSPNDES
+114 STPTTVFSANDES

-192 VRQPIEWQKK
+192 VRQPVEWQKK

-226 PWVLKPVL
+226 PWVLKRVL

-299 AHELRSPWTAISLQ
+299 AHELRSPLTAVSLQ

-347 KHNQHLVEQLL
+347 EHNQHLVEQLL

-365 QQSQLTAR
+365 QQSQLTER

-391 LPIADSK
+391 FPIADSK
-398 DQTLSVDNHLAALGA
+398 DQTLSVDNHLAALGT

-424 LFILLKNLLQNAI
+424 LFVLLKNLLQNAI

-457 LTQTSSSTDS
+457 LTQPSSSTDS
-467 THATQDTHTTHTNLA
+467 TQDTYTNFA
-482 NALTPTPVLVNNAN
+482 KGLTPTPVLVNNAS

-537 SASLAK
+537 SASLA
-543 GQGQGQGQ
+543 QGQ

-566 SFPTKDT
+566 SFPAKDT
-573 SAHSGF
+573 SDHSGF
-579 TEIGGTGLGL
+579 TVIGGTGLGL

-600 IDIYLSPTQLV
+600 IDIYLSPTQV
-611 DNNAQTTA
+611 VENNAQTTA

-624 TVTLVFQPASKTT
+624 TVTLVF

>member
-6 RTALPLQKSFQKS
+6 KTALPLQKSLQKS

-64 LVSSRSTL
+64 LVSSRATV
-72 RLPPRDLKP
+72 RLPPRNLKP

-100 RPPIPAMIASAPSS
+100 IPSIPAMIASAASSS
-114 TTTVFSPNDES
+114 TPTTVFSPNDES
-125 NVLQY
+125 SVLQY

-160 QLVNTPIGFSELTLD
+160 QLINTPIGFSELTLD

-192 VRQPIEWQKK
+192 VRQPVEWQKK

-226 PWVLKPVL
+226 PWVLKRVL
-234 RPIQILARQMAK
+234 RPIQILAKQMAK

-299 AHELRSPWTAISLQ
+299 AHELRSPLTAISLQ

-347 KHNQHLVEQLL
+347 EHNQHLVEQLL
-358 TLARMEA
+358 TLARMDA
-365 QQSQLTAR
+365 QQSQLTER

-391 LPIADSK
+391 FPIADSK
-398 DQTLSVDNHLAALGA
+398 DQTLSVDNHLAALGG

-444 NIAVVIDQMTIED
+444 NIAVVIDQMAIED
-457 LTQTSSSTDS
+457 LTQTSSSSDS
-467 THATQDTHTTHTNLA
+467 THATQDTHANFA

-537 SASLAK
+537 SASLAH
-543 GQGQGQGQ
+543 GQ

-573 SAHSGF
+573 SAHSGL
-579 TEIGGTGLGL
+579 TVIGGTGLGL

-600 IDIYLSPTQLV
+600 IDIYLSPTQV
-611 DNNAQTTA
+611 VENDAQTTT

-624 TVTLVFQPASKTT
+624 TVTLVF

>member
-6 RTALPLQKSFQKS
+6 KTALPLQKSLQKS

-92 APHDLPPP
+92 AAHDLPPP

-114 TTTVFSPNDES
+114 STPTTVFSPNDES
-125 NVLQY
+125 SVLQY

-181 FRKDTPRRVIF
+181 FRKDTPRRVVF
-192 VRQPIEWQKK
+192 VRQPVEWQKK

-226 PWVLKPVL
+226 PWVLKRVL

-276 EINALLQRVDTHI
+276 EINALLQRVDAHI

-299 AHELRSPWTAISLQ
+299 AHELRSPLTAISLQ

-365 QQSQLTAR
+365 QQSQLTER

-391 LPIADSK
+391 FPIADSK
-398 DQTLSVDNHLAALGA
+398 DQTLSVDNHLAVLGT

-437 LYTPTTG
+437 LYTQATG

-467 THATQDTHTTHTNLA
+467 THATYATHANFA

-514 IGIDAAHYQDV
+514 IGIDAAYYQDV

-537 SASLAK
+537 SASLA
-543 GQGQGQGQ
+543 QGQ

-566 SFPTKDT
+566 SFSPKDT

-579 TEIGGTGLGL
+579 TVIGGTGLGL

-600 IDIYLSPTQLV
+600 IDIYLSPTQV
-611 DNNAQTTA
+611 VENNAQTTA

-624 TVTLVFQPASKTT
+624 TVTLVF

>member
-1 MTTPT
+1 MTTPKKA
-6 RTALPLQKSFQKS
+6 ALPLQKS

-64 LVSSRSTL
+64 LVGSRSTV
-72 RLPPRDLKP
+72 RPPPHELNP
-81 NRRLSN
+81 NRRNL
-87 PDNDF
+87 DNNLL
-92 APHDLPPP
+92 PHDLPPP

-114 TTTVFSPNDES
+114 STPTTVFSPNDES

-160 QLVNTPIGFSELTLD
+160 QLINTAIGFSELTLD

-192 VRQPIEWQKK
+192 VRQPVEWQKK

-226 PWVLKPVL
+226 PWVLKRVL

-299 AHELRSPWTAISLQ
+299 AHELRSPLTAISLQ

-365 QQSQLTAR
+365 QQSQLAER

-437 LYTPTTG
+437 LYTQATG
-444 NIAVVIDQMTIED
+444 NIAVVIDQLTIED

-467 THATQDTHTTHTNLA
+467 THATYATHTNLA
-482 NALTPTPVLVNNAN
+482 NALTPTPVLVNNTGN
-496 NALNHRAKR
+496 TLNHRAKR

-530 RVNQNAS
+530 RVNRNAS
-537 SASLAK
+537 STSLA
-543 GQGQGQGQ
+543 Q

-566 SFPTKDT
+566 SFSTKDT

-579 TEIGGTGLGL
+579 TVISGTGLGL

-611 DNNAQTTA
+611 ENDAQTTA
-619 TTQGL
+619 STQGL
-624 TVTLVFQPASKTT
+624 TVTLVF

>member
-1 MTTPT
+1 MANPT
-6 RTALPLQKSFQKS
+6 KTALPLQKSLQKS

-64 LVSSRSTL
+64 LVSSRSTV
-72 RLPPRDLKP
+72 RPPPHELIP
-81 NRRLSN
+81 NRRNL
-87 PDNDF
+87 DNNLL
-92 APHDLPPP
+92 PHDLPPP

-114 TTTVFSPNDES
+114 STPITVSSPNDES
-125 NVLQY
+125 SVLQY

-160 QLVNTPIGFSELTLD
+160 QLINTPIGFSELTLD

-192 VRQPIEWQKK
+192 VRQPVEWQKK

-226 PWVLKPVL
+226 PWVLKRVL
-234 RPIQILARQMAK
+234 RPIQILAKQMAK

-299 AHELRSPWTAISLQ
+299 AHELRSPLTAISLQ

-347 KHNQHLVEQLL
+347 RHNQHLVEQLL

-365 QQSQLTAR
+365 QQSQLTER

-391 LPIADSK
+391 FPIADSK
-398 DQTLSVDNHLAALGA
+398 DQTLSVDNHLTALGG

-467 THATQDTHTTHTNLA
+467 TYATYATQDTYATHA
-482 NALTPTPVLVNNAN
+482 NFANPLTPTPVLVNNASN
-496 NALNHRAKR
+496 KPNHRAKR

-537 SASLAK
+537 SASLAH
-543 GQGQGQGQ
+543 GQGQGQP
-551 GQTSSTQTHSDTAKK
+551 SSTQTHSDTAKK
-566 SFPTKDT
+566 SFSSKDT
-573 SAHSGF
+573 SAHSGL
-579 TEIGGTGLGL
+579 TVIGGTGLGL

-600 IDIYLSPTQLV
+600 IDIYLSPTQV
-611 DNNAQTTA
+611 VENNAQTTA

-624 TVTLVFQPASKTT
+624 TVTLVF

>member
-226 PWVLKPVL
+226 PWVLKRVL

-299 AHELRSPWTAISLQ
+299 AHELRSPLTAISLQ

-379 LIAVLRE
+379 LITVLRE

-398 DQTLSVDNHLAALGA
+398 DQTLSLDNHLAAQGA

-437 LYTPTTG
+437 LYTQATG
-444 NIAVVIDQMTIED
+444 NIAVVIDQMTIEE
-457 LTQTSSSTDS
+457 LTQPSSSTDS
-467 THATQDTHTTHTNLA
+467 TYTTHTNLA
-482 NALTPTPVLVNNAN
+482 NALTPTPVLVNNASN
-496 NALNHRAKR
+496 TLNHRAKR

-530 RVNQNAS
+530 RVNQTAS

-543 GQGQGQGQ
+543 GQGQGQ

>member
-1 MTTPT
+1 MANPT
-6 RTALPLQKSFQKS
+6 KTALPLQKSLQKS

-64 LVSSRSTL
+64 LVSSRSTV
-72 RLPPRDLKP
+72 RPPPHELIP
-81 NRRLSN
+81 NRRNL
-87 PDNDF
+87 DNNLL
-92 APHDLPPP
+92 PHDLPPP

-114 TTTVFSPNDES
+114 STPITVSSPNDES
-125 NVLQY
+125 SVLQY

-160 QLVNTPIGFSELTLD
+160 QLINTPIGFSELTLD

-192 VRQPIEWQKK
+192 VRQPVEWQKK

-226 PWVLKPVL
+226 PWVLKRVL

-299 AHELRSPWTAISLQ
+299 AHELRSPLTAISLQ

-365 QQSQLTAR
+365 QQSQLTER

-413 SATQVSVDETA
+413 SATQVSLDETA

-437 LYTPTTG
+437 LYTQATG
-444 NIAVVIDQMTIED
+444 NIAVVIDQMTIDD
-457 LTQTSSSTDS
+457 LTQPSSN
-467 THATQDTHTTHTNLA
+467 THTNLA
-482 NALTPTPVLVNNAN
+482 NGLTPTPVLVNNAS

-537 SASLAK
+537 SASLA
-543 GQGQGQGQ
+543 Q

-566 SFPTKDT
+566 SFSTKDT
-573 SAHSGF
+573 STHSGL
-579 TEIGGTGLGL
+579 TVIGGTGLGL
-589 SIVYQICQQAN
+589 SIVYQICQQAH

-611 DNNAQTTA
+611 DNNAQTTV

-624 TVTLVFQPASKTT
+624 TVTLVF

>member
-1 MTTPT
+1 MTPPT
-6 RTALPLQKSFQKS
+6 KTALPLQKSLQKS

-64 LVSSRSTL
+64 LVGSRSTV
-72 RLPPRDLKP
+72 RPPPHELNP

-87 PDNDF
+87 PNNDL

-114 TTTVFSPNDES
+114 STPTTVFSPNDES
-125 NVLQY
+125 SVLQY

-175 GEIWKV
+175 GEVWKV

-192 VRQPIEWQKK
+192 VRQPVEWQKK

-226 PWVLKPVL
+226 PWVLKRVL
-234 RPIQILARQMAK
+234 RPIQILAKQMAK

-299 AHELRSPWTAISLQ
+299 AHELRSPLTAISLQ

-358 TLARMEA
+358 TLARMDA
-365 QQSQLTAR
+365 QQSQLTER

-391 LPIADSK
+391 FPIADSK
-398 DQTLSVDNHLAALGA
+398 DQTLSVDNHLTALGG
-413 SATQVSVDETA
+413 SATQVSLDETA

-437 LYTPTTG
+437 LYTSTTG
-444 NIAVVIDQMTIED
+444 NIAVVIDQMAIDD
-457 LTQTSSSTDS
+457 LTQPSSST
-467 THATQDTHTTHTNLA
+467 LA
-482 NALTPTPVLVNNAN
+482 NANGLTPTPVLVNNAN

-537 SASLAK
+537 SASLA
-543 GQGQGQGQ
+543 Q

-573 SAHSGF
+573 SAHSGL
-579 TEIGGTGLGL
+579 TGIGGTGLGL